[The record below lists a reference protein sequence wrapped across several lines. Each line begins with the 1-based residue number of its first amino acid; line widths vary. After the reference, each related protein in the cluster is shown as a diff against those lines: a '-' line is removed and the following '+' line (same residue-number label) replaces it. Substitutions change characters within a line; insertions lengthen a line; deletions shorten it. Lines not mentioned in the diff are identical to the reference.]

1 MIKVCLPLMMILLCS
16 GCVTVRLS
24 PDGEMVRLTSNP
36 EVVRNCKYVG
46 QVKGSD
52 HMNGGLAGQG
62 AAEENAMR
70 EIRNNAAEMR
80 ANTVHILNVTTGTSG
95 SAVRGEAYQCAQSQ

>member
-1 MIKVCLPLMMILLCS
+1 
-16 GCVTVRLS
+16 
-24 PDGEMVRLTSNP
+24 MVRLTSNA
-36 EVVRNCKYVG
+36 EVVRNCKYIG

-52 HMNGGLAGQG
+52 HMNGGLSGQG

-70 EIRNNAAEMR
+70 EIRNSAAEMR

-95 SAVRGEAYQCAQSQ
+95 SAVRCEAYHCVTSN